1 MYNRDKIIQT
11 LRNIKK
17 EAAGIKPYVVIA
29 QPRRNKEE
37 TPAQTFEGYGVCH
50 VALMGHSHGYVDIS
64 GQLVDV
70 ARNYLIDQVLES
82 GAKYMF
88 FIGDD
93 TVVPYDAFE
102 KLHKTCEENPG
113 HIAAGV
119 YYIKCA
125 HAMISVKK
133 DDHIIVPDVSPSQ
146 TFEAWQTG
154 MDVMLIPVETLRRMK
169 EEDPDLPFTCVAN
182 GIEDIPFIGE
192 DNFFLHRCRK
202 SGVKVLVNT
211 DVQCLHMDLVT
222 GKYTAHESVN
232 LNNYFSNIK
241 PTTPLTIEDKMFID
255 FRWTSRLPGGIN
267 NPTEGINRWLPGE
280 DIPKLIADK
289 TNAVGVEVGTAEGFT
304 TEYLLSTLPD
314 LKLYGV
320 DPYLSY
326 IDWDDNVS
334 ADDKNHK
341 NRAELQRKVEPYK
354 DRFVLIEK
362 TSDDA
367 AQDFDNNSLDFVFID
382 GLHTYEQVLKDC
394 ENYWPKVV
402 KGGLMIG
409 HDFARIQG
417 VNKAVREFANKHNLT
432 IENAKQDLWYI
443 IKE

>member
-11 LRNIKK
+11 LRNIKE
-17 EAAGIKPYVVIA
+17 EAKDIKPYVVIA

-37 TPAQTFEGYGVCH
+37 TAAQTFNGYGLCH
-50 VALMGHSHGYVDIS
+50 VALMGHSHGYVDVS

-70 ARNYLIDQVLES
+70 ARNYLIEQVLES

-102 KLHKTCEENPG
+102 KLLKTCEENPG

-133 DDHIIVPDVSPSQ
+133 DDHIIVPDVSPGQ

-154 MDVMLIPVETLRRMK
+154 MDVMLIPIETLQRMK
-169 EEDPDLPFTCVAN
+169 NEDPDLPFTCVAN
-182 GIEDIPFIGE
+182 GIEDIPFVGE

-211 DVQCLHMDLVT
+211 DVQCLHMDLAT
-222 GKYTAHESVN
+222 GKYTAHPSVN
-232 LNNYFSNIK
+232 INNYFTNIK

-267 NPTEGINRWLPGE
+267 NPTESINRWLPGE
-280 DIPKLIADK
+280 DIPTLIGHMSNPIGA
-289 TNAVGVEVGTAEGFT
+289 EVGTAEGFT
-304 TEYLLSTLPD
+304 TEYLLSTIAD

-320 DPYLSY
+320 DPYPIY
-326 IDWDDNVS
+326 TDWDGNVS
-334 ADDKNHK
+334 KANE
-341 NRAELQRKVEPYK
+341 NRAELIRRTEKYS
-354 DRFVLIEK
+354 DRFTLIEK
-362 TSDDA
+362 TSDDGA
-367 AQDFDNNSLDFVFID
+367 LDFKDGELDFVFID

-394 ENYWPKVV
+394 ESYWPKVRS
-402 KGGLMIG
+402 GGIMIG
-409 HDFARIQG
+409 HDYARIQG
-417 VNKAVREFANKHNLT
+417 VNKAVNEFAGNLNLT
-432 IENAKQDLWYI
+432 IKNARQDLWYI
-443 IKE
+443 EKE